1 MVQRNHWI
9 IPVVIRFLLGLGF
22 FSTVEE
28 EIQKPGHWFISIFI
42 RKNDFLR
49 DILLSMFD
57 CQVQVWY
64 QRGGRF
70 GRQGLVVRVWWSFKF
85 AKIRDDPRVPNDH
98 WGNPLIFLWLLHVG
112 YIFIKYR
119 SIYEYNHQKKDIFW
133 RYFLSIVS
141 CQIPVFCKEGVI
153 FGRKGLVVKVW
164 W

>member
-57 CQVQVWY
+57 RQVQVWY
-64 QRGGRF
+64 KRGGRF
-70 GRQGLVVRVWWSFKF
+70 GRQGLVVRVWWSFKV

-112 YIFIKYR
+112 YIFIKYP
-119 SIYEYNHQKKDIFW
+119 SIYEYNHQKKIFFGDIFYQLFLV
-133 RYFLSIVS
+133 RYRCS
-141 CQIPVFCKEGVI
+141 
-153 FGRKGLVVKVW
+153 VKRG
-164 W
+164 